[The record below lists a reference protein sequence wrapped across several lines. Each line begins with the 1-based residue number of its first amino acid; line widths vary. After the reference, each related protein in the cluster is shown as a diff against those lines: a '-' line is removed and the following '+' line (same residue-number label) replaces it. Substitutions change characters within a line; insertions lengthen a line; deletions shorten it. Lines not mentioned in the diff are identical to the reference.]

1 MDNSDMNILVT
12 GGAGFIGS
20 HVADRMLEEGHTVT
34 VIDNLSTGK
43 RSNVPPGAAFVE
55 ADICNST
62 NVEKLWVEKKF
73 DVMMH
78 LAAQMDVRRSVADPI
93 FDAQTNVIGLL
104 TLLEAGRRN
113 GLKKVVFA
121 STGGAGYDDSVPFPT
136 SEAVPANPVSPYGI
150 AKNTS
155 ERYLGFY
162 GGFYGLRWTALRLGN
177 VFGPRQNPHGE
188 AGVIAIFAKK
198 RIEGIPPRING
209 DGLQTRDYVYVGD
222 VADAFSA
229 ALKKDYQGFVNIG
242 TSIETSVVQIDELL
256 AGALES
262 NLKAVHGDAAPG
274 EVRRSCLDNTLA
286 RTVLDWQPQVAIRQG
301 ILATADFFVK
311 QAENPD
317 VR

>member
-1 MDNSDMNILVT
+1 MNIVVT

-43 RSNVPPGAAFVE
+43 ISNVPPGAAFVE
-55 ADICNST
+55 ADICDAAA
-62 NVEKLWVEKKF
+62 VENLWVEKKF

-104 TLLEAGRRN
+104 TLLEAGRRS
-113 GLKKVVFA
+113 GLKKVVFS

-136 SEAVPANPVSPYGI
+136 SEAIPANPVSPYGI
-150 AKNTS
+150 TKNVS

-162 GGFYGLRWTALRLGN
+162 GGFCGLQWTALRLGN
-177 VFGPRQNPHGE
+177 VYGPRQNPHGE

-198 RIEGIPPRING
+198 LIEGVPPRIHG
-209 DGLQTRDYVYVGD
+209 DGLQTRDYVYVRD
-222 VADAFSA
+222 VAQAFSA

-242 TSIETSVVQIDELL
+242 TSIETSVVQIAE
-256 AGALES
+256 ALGEALGS
-262 NLKAVHGDAAPG
+262 SLKSVHGPVAQG

-286 RTVLDWQPQVAIRQG
+286 HKVLNWQPTVSIQQG
-301 ILATADFFVK
+301 IRATADFFRK
-311 QAENPD
+311 QAEDPD